1 MINANTLYSA
11 LAPYGFETT
20 ANVCY
25 GSWRNYA
32 VSILSAQYSIFQLSF
47 AVRADKKD

>member
-1 MINANTLYSA
+1 MINANSLYSA

-32 VSILSAQYSIFQLSF
+32 VSILSAQ
-47 AVRADKKD
+47 

>member
-25 GSWRNYA
+25 GCWRNYA
-32 VSILSAQYSIFQLSF
+32 VSILNTQ
-47 AVRADKKD
+47 